1 MLFPKSRFLIVALGL
16 LGAAFSLT
24 ARIAVTDASSS
35 SVAPTV
41 FGQGAELHLLPLW
54 PKRYGQHASNTAHV
68 GSTVLAVGLGFHP
81 GQRVRLIYTVPDAN
95 FVLQPIAQ
103 ATVNA
108 AGRFEAHFT
117 VTRAMDRG
125 GPYAPSGRYGGSVQP
140 LVLEAYE
147 GNSPGVGPRHAYAVS
162 SLIVYSP

>member
-1 MLFPKSRFLIVALGL
+1 MRPLQSLVPLVTLGL
-16 LGAAFSLT
+16 VGAAFALT
-24 ARIAVTDASSS
+24 PHAAVTHAASPTTS
-35 SVAPTV
+35 ATV
-41 FGQGAELHLLPLW
+41 FGRGAELHLLPLW
-54 PKRYGQHASNTAHV
+54 PKRYGQHVSNAARV
-68 GSTVLAVGLGFHP
+68 GSTVRAVGLGFHP

-108 AGRFEAHFT
+108 MDRFEARFT
-117 VTRAMDRG
+117 ITRAMDRG
-125 GPYAPSGRYGGSVQP
+125 GPYAPSGRYGGPVQP

-147 GNSPGVGPRHAYAVS
+147 GSSPGVGPRHAYALS